1 MKEAIVLSK
10 TLRKLLVTVLVAG
23 MSVML
28 LSGFAGA
35 AGNSAGFNIGKNM
48 GGLRTAVAQAL
59 GLETEALVQAR
70 QDGKT
75 WRELLVEKNIDVEA
89 FVQEQVAA
97 RKAVMAELVAEGK
110 MTEEQAAICLANLAE
125 NLDKKL
131 DSNNTCTGLGQGG
144 MGGGGCGGQGR
155 GMGKMM
161 RGFGRGK

>member
-1 MKEAIVLSK
+1 MNK
-10 TLRKLLVTVLVAG
+10 TLRKIVVTGLVAG

-35 AGNSAGFNIGKNM
+35 AGDSAGFNIGKNM
-48 GGLRTAVAQAL
+48 GGLKTAVAQVL

-75 WRELLVEKNIDVEA
+75 LRKLLEEKNIDVKA

-97 RKAVMAELVAEGK
+97 RQAVMAELVAEGK
-110 MTEEQAAICLANLAE
+110 MTAEQAAICLANVAE

-131 DSNNTCTGLGQGG
+131 DSTDACTGLGQGG
-144 MGGGGCGGQGR
+144 IGGGGCGGQGR